1 MWLTRAFI
9 ITGAVALVAFFAWP
23 WFSHLNMS
31 GEISFHAGG
40 FSAEIPAVMGVFAT
54 LGLAAMLFAVRR

>member
-1 MWLTRAFI
+1 MWLTRTFVIA
-9 ITGAVALVAFFAWP
+9 GAVALIAFFVWP
-23 WFSHLNMS
+23 WFTHLDF
-31 GEISFHAGG
+31 GGHISINAGG